1 MPEPEHLEVERSP
14 RHPTWLVLLVVV
26 VVLGGLLIIW
36 LSTTSSPTPDA
47 VRPPSSTVPAG
58 VPGVAPPPWPVGRN
72 LPSGTLYV
80 MAGNDVDSIDLASG
94 LVEPMGVDDL
104 DPDQAILI
112 AMAPGILVRP
122 GAGRPAR
129 RLWYAGGPVGQPIG
143 PLRSAAS
150 ILPASGEDVWTT
162 TQRERRPTKNALWML
177 SGGLLDVEHGG
188 VRLTGPGTKGLVVGT
203 YLQAV
208 GPDGLVVDS
217 CTANLCTPELRE
229 RASGRTTALGPPS
242 PPSPDRATAVFDLGA
257 LLPGNRFLA
266 ASVSNQD
273 GGFELRVTDTA
284 ASPDSVRTIPV
295 GGRSTDLTWLS
306 DRWLVA
312 TSTDGVVLYDAD
324 DDTVISPS
332 LPFRQP
338 TQLVFQPT
346 T

>member
-1 MPEPEHLEVERSP
+1 
-14 RHPTWLVLLVVV
+14 
-26 VVLGGLLIIW
+26 
-36 LSTTSSPTPDA
+36 
-47 VRPPSSTVPAG
+47 
-58 VPGVAPPPWPVGRN
+58 
-72 LPSGTLYV
+72 

-177 SGGLLDVEHGG
+177 SGDRGAVGPRVRIHGLAVPDGAGGLLDVEHGG

-257 LLPGNRFLA
+257 LSPGNRFLA

-312 TSTDGVVLYDAD
+312 TSTDGFVLYDAD